1 MLEIQDGVILL
12 TRGDSAD
19 IAVEITN
26 SATGEDYTMSET
38 DKLIFTVR
46 KYPYKEA
53 AVLIEKTLTG
63 SNIFHLKPA
72 DTAALKYG
80 TYKYDVELRSGDDV
94 YTVVPCSELVLE
106 REVTMA

>member
-1 MLEIQDGVILL
+1 MLEIDGGSIYL

-26 SATGEDYTMSET
+26 SATGEDYAMQKT
-38 DKLIFTVR
+38 DKLILTVR
-46 KYPYKEA
+46 KYPFKEA

-63 SNIFHLKPA
+63 GNIFHLKPG
-72 DTAALKYG
+72 DTADLKYG

-94 YTVVPCSELVLE
+94 YTVVPCSDLVLE

>member
-1 MLEIQDGVILL
+1 MLEIQDGAILL
-12 TRGDSAD
+12 TRGDSAVLHV
-19 IAVEITN
+19 AITN
-26 SATGEDYTMSET
+26 GATGEDYEMQES

-63 SNIFHLKPA
+63 GNIFRLKPG

-94 YTVVPCSELVLE
+94 YTVVPCGDLVLTK
-106 REVTMA
+106 EVTMA

>member
-19 IAVEITN
+19 FAVKITN
-26 SATGEDYTMSET
+26 YDTDEDYTMQET
-38 DKLIFTVR
+38 DKLILTVR

-63 SNIFHLKPA
+63 GNIFHLKPG

-94 YTVVPCSELVLE
+94 YTVVPCGDLVLTK
-106 REVTMA
+106 EVTMA